1 MKNLKIEAE
10 KGFRRTLFEPELVD
24 PNVEINFVKDSEGWE
39 ARADWRVQLRI
50 SIHRKG
56 NNLNY
61 IIHVNKESGATHD
74 VDLTMFS
81 YDWRVFCSPSMAK
94 LFNFSP
100 LKQLV

>member
-1 MKNLKIEAE
+1 MWRLTLLKIQ
-10 KGFRRTLFEPELVD
+10 
-24 PNVEINFVKDSEGWE
+24 
-39 ARADWRVQLRI
+39 RAGRVTDWRVQLRI

-94 LFNFSP
+94 LKFSP